1 MLLNIWVLNQ
11 CLIKQQFYNTER
23 RNEFF
28 LLTVNISFQSAESPC
43 KRIET
48 PPKPKKV
55 GISQIASVVAEV
67 YGSRLVAGPGVEQP
81 TIPLQQKLLICTFL
95 LMTKERNTKE
105 VVLGKVNKLRKNMF
119 TLGLANNNYLSVFM
133 HCEPAL
139 DTLRILQT
147 YNPRLEFFYHSA
159 CIAEL

>member
-1 MLLNIWVLNQ
+1 M
-11 CLIKQQFYNTER
+11 
-23 RNEFF
+23 
-28 LLTVNISFQSAESPC
+28 
-43 KRIET
+43 ET

-105 VVLGKVNKLRKNMF
+105 VMLGKVNKLRNNYNYS
-119 TLGLANNNYLSVFM
+119 TLGSTDNHTAKLLYNGH
-133 HCEPAL
+133 HCE
-139 DTLRILQT
+139 
-147 YNPRLEFFYHSA
+147 NLEDGF
-159 CIAEL
+159 

>member
-1 MLLNIWVLNQ
+1 MFSL
-11 CLIKQQFYNTER
+11 
-23 RNEFF
+23 
-28 LLTVNISFQSAESPC
+28 AESPC
-43 KRIET
+43 KRLET

-105 VVLGKVNKLRKNMF
+105 VVLGKVI
-119 TLGLANNNYLSVFM
+119 NYLFLCM
-133 HCEPAL
+133 HCQPM
-139 DTLRILQT
+139 ILKLIKDLFKLMK
-147 YNPRLEFFYHSA
+147 NLFKP
-159 CIAEL
+159 C